1 MNKNIVRIIILIAIS
16 VFLVSNAS
24 ALSYSII
31 NHTIEISVNETG
43 NANIIEKFH
52 FYFPSIAQLEEFK
65 QTSENIGLDLEEWE
79 ALDSKITAHIGK
91 DRYAIKN
98 ISGGFNES
106 SESLEIRYS
115 LLEPIMEKI
124 DETSR
129 VVKYSLKANAF
140 SASFDAGDLWEIP
153 VNTTIRVI
161 LPTNAEL
168 TKTPSPK
175 ASVFENIIAWEGY
188 TTSNKLE
195 LEYELIKEIA
205 PSFDIAKFLLNLTS
219 SNLFIPVIA
228 VLVIIVGIVY
238 WKRNEINSRI
248 ENYVVEHSEIVP
260 DDEHFEEI
268 D

>member
-1 MNKNIVRIIILIAIS
+1 MDKKFIRIAVLIAIS
-16 VFLVSNAS
+16 VFLISNVN

-43 NANIIEKFH
+43 NADVVERFQ

-65 QTSENIGLDLEEWE
+65 QTSENIGLDLEKWE
-79 ALDSKITAHIGK
+79 NLDSEITAYIGK
-91 DRYAIKN
+91 DRYTIKN

-106 SESLEIRYS
+106 SESLEIKYS

-124 DETSR
+124 GETSR

-153 VNTTIRVI
+153 VNTTVRVT
-161 LPTNAEL
+161 LPNNAEL
-168 TKTPSPK
+168 TKIPSPE

-205 PSFDIAKFLLNLTS
+205 PSFDIAKFLLGLTS

-228 VLVIIVGIVY
+228 VLAIILGIVY

-260 DDEHFEEI
+260 DDKHFDET